1 MGRLLGIDFG
11 LKRVGVAI
19 SDPTNVIAFP
29 LTTVDWEDDDYLM
42 LQIDNLVK
50 EYEVET
56 IVVGYPIGM
65 KGQITKQT
73 KLVDD
78 FIGRLAEHI
87 QIPVKKIDE
96 RLSSVEAKR
105 TLQDVGI
112 EVSKNRGEVDKIAS
126 AIFLQT
132 YLDKMNKD

>member
-19 SDPTNVIAFP
+19 SDPTNVLAFP

>member
-1 MGRLLGIDFG
+1 M
-11 LKRVGVAI
+11 GVAI

-65 KGQITKQT
+65 MGQITKQT

-78 FIGRLAEHI
+78 FIGRLVEHI

>member
-29 LTTVDWEDDDYLM
+29 LTTVDWEDDDTLM

-73 KLVDD
+73 ELVDD

-126 AIFLQT
+126 TIFLQT

>member
-1 MGRLLGIDFG
+1 
-11 LKRVGVAI
+11 VGVAI

-29 LTTVDWEDDDYLM
+29 LTTVDWEDDDTLM

-73 KLVDD
+73 ELVDD

-126 AIFLQT
+126 TIFLQT

>member
-1 MGRLLGIDFG
+1 M
-11 LKRVGVAI
+11 GVAI
-19 SDPTNVIAFP
+19 SDPTNVLAFP

>member
-1 MGRLLGIDFG
+1 LGRLLGIDFG

-29 LTTVDWEDDDYLM
+29 LTTVDWEDDDTLM

-73 KLVDD
+73 ELVDD

-126 AIFLQT
+126 TIFLQT